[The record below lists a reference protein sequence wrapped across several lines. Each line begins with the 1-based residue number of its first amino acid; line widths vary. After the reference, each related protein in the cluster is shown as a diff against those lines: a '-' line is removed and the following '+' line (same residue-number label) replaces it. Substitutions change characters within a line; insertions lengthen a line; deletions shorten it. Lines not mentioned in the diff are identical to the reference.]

1 MINLLEVNFKE
12 NGELDVSLN
21 AQLLYLFE
29 DEEELISLVDVD
41 VLQKALIPLAN
52 KILAKAREVKIN
64 E

>member
-1 MINLLEVNFKE
+1 MINLLEVNFKG

-29 DEEELISLVDVD
+29 DEEELISLVDAD
-41 VLQKALIPLAN
+41 ALQKALIPLAN

>member
-1 MINLLEVNFKE
+1 MINLLEVNFKG

-41 VLQKALIPLAN
+41 ALQKALIPLAN

>member
-12 NGELDVSLN
+12 NGNLDVLLN
-21 AQLLYLFE
+21 AQLLCLFE

-41 VLQKALIPLAN
+41 ALQKALIPLSN
-52 KILAKAREVKIN
+52 KILAKAREDKIN

>member
-29 DEEELISLVDVD
+29 DEDELISLVDVD
-41 VLQKALIPLAN
+41 ALQKALIPLAN

>member
-29 DEEELISLVDVD
+29 GEEELISLVDVD
-41 VLQKALIPLAN
+41 ALQKALIPLAN

>member
-12 NGELDVSLN
+12 NGVLDVTLN
-21 AQLLYLFE
+21 EQLLYLFE
-29 DEEELISLVDVD
+29 NEEELISLVDVD
-41 VLQKALIPLAN
+41 ALQKTLIPLSN

>member
-41 VLQKALIPLAN
+41 ALRKALIPLAN

>member
-12 NGELDVSLN
+12 NSELDVSLN

-41 VLQKALIPLAN
+41 ALQKALIPLAN

>member
-29 DEEELISLVDVD
+29 NEEELISLVDVD
-41 VLQKALIPLAN
+41 ALQKALIPLAN

>member
-21 AQLLYLFE
+21 AQLLYLFK

>member
-41 VLQKALIPLAN
+41 ALQKALIPLAN
-52 KILAKAREVKIN
+52 KILAKAR
-64 E
+64 

>member
-1 MINLLEVNFKE
+1 MFNLLEVNFKG

-41 VLQKALIPLAN
+41 ALQKALIPLAN

>member
-12 NGELDVSLN
+12 NGSLDVLLN
-21 AQLLYLFE
+21 TQLLCLFE

-41 VLQKALIPLAN
+41 ALQKSLIPLAD

>member
-41 VLQKALIPLAN
+41 ALQKALIPLAN

>member
-29 DEEELISLVDVD
+29 DEGELISLVDVD
-41 VLQKALIPLAN
+41 ALQKALIPLAN